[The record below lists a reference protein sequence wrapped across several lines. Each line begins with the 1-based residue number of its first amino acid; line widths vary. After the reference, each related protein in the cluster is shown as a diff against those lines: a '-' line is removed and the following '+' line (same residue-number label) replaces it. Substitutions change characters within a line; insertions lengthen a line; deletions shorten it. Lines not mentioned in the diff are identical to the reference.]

1 LIERSYYCHGIIV
14 AASVIDFLIG
24 TIAANGAF
32 VRETMGKGN
41 SIDKGH
47 GKEVR
52 LL

>member
-1 LIERSYYCHGIIV
+1 
-14 AASVIDFLIG
+14 VIDFLVG
-24 TIAANGAF
+24 AIAANGAF
-32 VRETMGKGN
+32 VRKAMGKGN